1 MACRGMC
8 FAVTKKR
15 SEERRVGRGGET
27 KGEASRERFA
37 DVIREDESSP
47 GLYEL
52 QSWLL
57 LMSMVRLPTPP
68 NKAPEPTPMSVT
80 SPANVRRIEWL
91 TLRHQPPVA
100 GAAPAMGVAHL

>member
-1 MACRGMC
+1 MRTSGSLR
-8 FAVTKKR
+8 KR
-15 SEERRVGRGGET
+15 ARAAHSWCEWRCVET
-27 KGEASRERFA
+27 KAEASRVRFA
-37 DVIREDESSP
+37 DVIREEESSP

-80 SPANVRRIEWL
+80 SPAIVRRIEWL